1 MNNITDVK
9 EQFKKRFSELRYE
22 TGLSQLKLGKLLK
35 LSPAT
40 IGYYENGDRVPDIVT
55 AARIANYF
63 YVSVDYLLGL
73 SDVRSTDQ
81 DMKTACE
88 VTGLSQ
94 KAVENI
100 AEIANMY
107 DTTLIKQCGL
117 KANPVAEPTY
127 EEKTRVIKRFFESK
141 ELKEIAMA
149 IQEAVIYQQGHK
161 IDQKKSASLV
171 NKLSHAVYSRS
182 KDEFKDDELQLNDI
196 YQHKYDRIARTYLFD
211 AYEKISGFV
220 NNISEEQE
228 AGLNGEMEQEAQE

>member
-1 MNNITDVK
+1 MNYSDIMC
-9 EQFKKRFSELRYE
+9 KRIVELREELGETQQQLADAIGITRQTLARYE
-22 TGLSQLKLGKLLK
+22 ISMRTMN
-35 LSPAT
+35 T
-40 IGYYENGDRVPDIVT
+40 DILRNL
-55 AARIANYF
+55 AQHF
-63 YVSVDYLLGL
+63 GVSSDYILGL

-94 KAVENI
+94 RAVENI

>member
-1 MNNITDVK
+1 MC
-9 EQFKKRFSELRYE
+9 KRIVELREELGETQQQLADAIGITRQTLARYE
-22 TGLSQLKLGKLLK
+22 ISMRTMN
-35 LSPAT
+35 T
-40 IGYYENGDRVPDIVT
+40 DILRNL
-55 AARIANYF
+55 AQHF
-63 YVSVDYLLGL
+63 GVSSDYILGL

-94 KAVENI
+94 RAVENI